1 MKKDQVYIL
10 CRKEGKDVAQNIKE
24 ALEKRRYSVFLD
36 VDTET
41 ELTEIGANQKI
52 DECLDFIPILTN
64 NAWKRLLPNDSYIN
78 KLQQALDKEKNVVP
92 IIARGAIFPSVD
104 EIDDTI
110 KALANKNGL
119 PDSAVPQ
126 CFDGIMD
133 RLDSAFLISRR
144 KLDARTKYFF
154 YTASIVAAIFV
165 IGFSIYLINSLRK
178 FPTFKK
184 EMEAVDTATLYFT
197 ASIQG
202 GNFTYRDRDFFNEL
216 EVIYELAND
225 YMQSNSTN
233 PSTVERKIEDFKK
246 NFKYKNLANESDFLA
261 LDNTK
266 LKTGITS
273 ANFED
278 YVKFEDN
285 YHKRI
290 FGSEDSKGSLGIILW
305 YLEKKDSPDGIQQRW
320 KNEYINLKK
329 ELGIIKNYKYH
340 LINLLLSNVDYNAKD
355 KAGNM
360 VLQNFLNQNF
370 IPNSDI
376 YWETSKNQIEIMYL
390 QDKKYLQDIWGVVG
404 R

>member
-1 MKKDQVYIL
+1 MKKNQVYIL

-41 ELTEIGANQKI
+41 ELTEIGSNQRI
-52 DECLDFIPILTN
+52 NECIDFIPILTN
-64 NAWKRLLPNDSYIN
+64 NAWKKQTENDSYIK
-78 KLQQALDKEKNVVP
+78 KLEKALDKNVVP
-92 IIARGAIFPSVD
+92 IITRGVIFPSVS
-104 EIDDTI
+104 EIDESI
-110 KALANKNGL
+110 KGLANINAL
-119 PDSAVPQ
+119 PDNAVPQ

-133 RLDSAFLISRR
+133 RLDKVFLNSHR
-144 KLDARTKYFF
+144 KFDTRTKYFF

-165 IGFSIYLINSLRK
+165 IGFSIHLINSLRK

-184 EMEAVDTATLYFT
+184 EKEAVDTAILYFT

-202 GNFTYRDRDFFNEL
+202 GNLSYRDRDFFNEL

-266 LKTGITS
+266 LKKGITS
-273 ANFED
+273 ANFDD

-290 FGSEDSKGSLGIILW
+290 FGSEDSKGSMEIILW
-305 YLEKKDSPDGIQQRW
+305 YFKKKDSPDGIQQRW
-320 KNEYINLKK
+320 KNEYVNLKK

-376 YWETSKNQIEIMYL
+376 YWETSRNQIEIMYL